1 MTMDNRKQRNLAT
14 LGLLMIVATVMFVFG
29 LYWLLGTPLLRGGM
43 DVTVIL
49 DNGAG
54 LKRSDGVQLQG
65 VAVGMVRSVRLN
77 SAGPGVIVELRLN
90 DQLALPADS
99 RATVRGDVFGAHTVD
114 LIPGSSLVRLAAG
127 DTVRGVAV
135 PELTQVATDLSA
147 RVEAVLTS
155 ADALLAPSA
164 VRDVHATVAVMPAGA
179 EQLRVAFAE
188 LALASAALRRTAER
202 VETADTGERLNHAIG
217 EFEQTARALTAA
229 AGRMEQSLGTFAS
242 VLDKIDNGSGT
253 LGRMVNDTTMYA
265 ELNHTLRE
273 MRALAADVRERPS
286 RYINLRIF

>member
-1 MTMDNRKQRNLAT
+1 MDKQKRRNLAT
-14 LGLLMIVATVMFVFG
+14 LGLLMIVAAVMFVFG

-43 DVTVIL
+43 DVTLQL

-54 LKRSDGVQLQG
+54 LKRSDPVQLQG
-65 VAVGMVRSVRLN
+65 VGVGTVRSVRLS
-77 SAGPGVIVELRLN
+77 SAGPGVIVELRLD
-90 DQLALPADS
+90 DQLALPADT
-99 RATVRGDVFGAHTVD
+99 RATVRGDVFGAHSVV
-114 LIPGSSLVRLAAG
+114 LVPGSSLLRLAPG
-127 DTVRGVAV
+127 DTLRGVAA
-135 PELTQVATDLSA
+135 PELAQMATDLSA
-147 RVEAVLTS
+147 RVEAVLSS
-155 ADALLAPSA
+155 ADALLSPTA
-164 VRDVHATVAVMPAGA
+164 VRDVHATAAVLPAGA
-179 EQLRVAFAE
+179 EQLRASFAE

-202 VETADTGERLNHAIG
+202 VETADTGERLHSAIG

-253 LGRMVNDTTMYA
+253 LGRLVNDTTMYA

-286 RYINLRIF
+286 RYINFRIF